1 MTAPLAC
8 SLAWMCGSSGSA
20 KTSTGVAPRVSLPM
34 AERGVIDLGGFDIEG
49 GHGREAGKAH
59 ARRGKPLC
67 KSYNRRPI
75 RSFHSSGICTS
86 RSRGILNSTGG
97 PDGKQADARVRWR
110 MTASIAPGARC
121 STTFSKDTHLRHG
134 NPAVRARKQ
143 AELTW
148 LSSRR
153 RVPLP
158 ARSGEAEGPRGSP
171 GGAVRTP
178 RTKKFRE
185 WPTDL

>member
-1 MTAPLAC
+1 
-8 SLAWMCGSSGSA
+8 
-20 KTSTGVAPRVSLPM
+20 M

-59 ARRGKPLC
+59 AGRGKLLC

-75 RSFHSSGICTS
+75 RSLHSSGICTS

-110 MTASIAPGARC
+110 MTASG
-121 STTFSKDTHLRHG
+121 
-134 NPAVRARKQ
+134 
-143 AELTW
+143 
-148 LSSRR
+148 SS
-153 RVPLP
+153 
-158 ARSGEAEGPRGSP
+158 